1 MGTDWAHGRA
11 PRMAA
16 QANWFERPKRAE
28 LRSWKTDLKRIG
40 IAIAILAALLLGPAP
55 AGSSPTAQATAQ
67 LIEALAFDPHDTN
80 RIWAAV
86 GGDASVSLYRSDD
99 GAGTWHRISGLPR
112 REVINALALDQS
124 GQNLY
129 VAARYHSLM
138 WQSSDGGATWRR
150 VSGWPR
156 RVVPI
161 GARGSVPALVQSI
174 IVHRSRPE
182 TVYAVTANVVFRS
195 SNAGR
200 TWRRASRGL
209 PKGRPYYPW
218 IGGDLVADGIDPN
231 VLYLVTH
238 SRGVY
243 RTADGGRRWVRAS
256 RRCSR
261 DCLTRLHVAPTNA
274 DSVRLAADPSRRN
287 RLYAGATAGIYR
299 SGDGGDR
306 WPRVLRIDRG
316 SATEGVAVAS
326 DGTVYANGT
335 IQGGRRPIVTVARS
349 DDAGRTWTR
358 TLQFRSWPPGTTYV
372 AAGPLAVDPTNPAV
386 VLAVVTAG
394 DSGGIPSCLRLL
406 KTTNRGGRWTPADG
420 GLVPDGKVCPPG

>member
-1 MGTDWAHGRA
+1 MDVQRT
-11 PRMAA
+11 
-16 QANWFERPKRAE
+16 
-28 LRSWKTDLKRIG
+28 G
-40 IAIAILAALLLGPAP
+40 IAIAILAALLLFAAP

-67 LIEALAFDPHDTN
+67 FIQALAFDPHDTN

-86 GGDASVSLYRSDD
+86 EGDASVSLYRSDD
-99 GAGTWHRISGLPR
+99 GAGMWHRISGLPR

-129 VAARYHSLM
+129 VAARYHPLM

-161 GARGSVPALVQSI
+161 GARRSVPALVQSI
-174 IVHRSRPE
+174 VVHRSRPE

-209 PKGRPYYPW
+209 PKGQPYYPW
-218 IGGDLVADGIDPN
+218 IGGDLVADGIDLN

-261 DCLTRLHVAPTNA
+261 DCLTMAHVAPTNG
-274 DSVRLAADPSRRN
+274 DYVRLAADPSHRN
-287 RLYAGATAGIYR
+287 RLYAGAPSGIYR

-306 WPRVLRIDRG
+306 WPRVLRIDRNW
-316 SATEGVAVAS
+316 AAEGVAVAS

-335 IQGGRRPIVTVARS
+335 FWGGGRSIPTVARS

-358 TLQFRSWPPGTTYV
+358 TLQFRSSPPGTAYL

-386 VLAVVTAG
+386 MLAVVAAG
-394 DSGGIPSCLRLL
+394 DSGGSPLCVRLL

-420 GLVPDGKVCPPG
+420 GLVPAGKACRPG